1 MIGFIF
7 NHDMRDDPYNQNA
20 VNKGFNALE
29 KIVCDMGEKSY
40 YSFGLRR
47 DDFFQGNTDECVLVY
62 YSCDLSVEQKQQIA
76 EKINE
81 ILTLKK
87 SACKQE
93 APNKLVL
100 FEKKAKEDF
109 FVFDA

>member
-1 MIGFIF
+1 MIAIAF
-7 NHDMRDDPYNQNA
+7 NHDMRDEPYNQNA

-29 KIVCDMGEKSY
+29 KIICGIGEKSY

-47 DDFFQGNTDECVLVY
+47 DEFFQANVDECVLVY
-62 YSCDLSVEQKQQIA
+62 HSCDLNFEQKQQIA

-87 SACKQE
+87 SLCKE
-93 APNKLVL
+93 SVSNKLVL
-100 FEKKAKEDF
+100 FEKKAKEDY
-109 FVFDA
+109 FVF